1 MNDQSIGKKSFLQF
15 LPWWM
20 WIAVLLQ
27 LILVSFFIVATLS
40 DPSALL
46 PGDQELNY
54 LVVLYV
60 TRNATAL
67 LGIIV
72 ALLLRSHAAL
82 LIALVIRFTTDLVD
96 IVNVLSLGD
105 KGGQAAIPFVIVL
118 LVAPAIIGSI
128 YLLKRIKR

>member
-1 MNDQSIGKKSFLQF
+1 
-15 LPWWM
+15 M
-20 WIAVLLQ
+20 WIVILLQ
-27 LILVSFFIVATLS
+27 LILVSFFIVATIQN
-40 DPSALL
+40 PAALL
-46 PGDQELNY
+46 PGDQPLNY

-72 ALLLRSHAAL
+72 ALSLRSHAGL
-82 LIALVIRFTTDLVD
+82 LIALVIRFTTDLTD

-105 KGGQAAIPFVIVL
+105 KGGQAAIPFVVVL

-128 YLLKRIKR
+128 YLFKRITR